1 MRGIPIETSAVM
13 TQSDVATMVATLC
26 QQRSVALATVAAD
39 GSPNVGMVAFAIEP
53 GGAALLLHLSTLAA
67 HTRQLL
73 ADPRVAVL
81 LTAPD
86 SPDVA
91 DVQTLAR
98 LSITGSAQVITETD
112 ATYAERRAAYVR
124 RFPAAE
130 MRFGFADFVLVRVVV
145 DQARFVGGFAQ
156 ARTIAQ
162 AALNELLRP
171 LAT

>member
-1 MRGIPIETSAVM
+1 M
-13 TQSDVATMVATLC
+13 TQSDVATVVGALC
-26 QQRSVALATVAAD
+26 QQRSGALATVAAD
-39 GSPNVGMVAFAIEP
+39 GSPNVGMVAFAIAP
-53 GGAALLLHLSTLAA
+53 DGTALLLHLSTLAA

-86 SPDVA
+86 APDVA

-98 LSITGSAQVITETD
+98 LSITGTAQVIAETD
-112 ATYAERRAAYVR
+112 ARYAECRAAYVR

-130 MRFGFADFVLVRVVV
+130 MRFGFADFVLVQVVV

-156 ARTIAQ
+156 ARTLAQ
-162 AALNELLRP
+162 AALIELFQQA
-171 LAT
+171 AT

>member
-1 MRGIPIETSAVM
+1 M
-13 TQSDVATMVATLC
+13 TQSDVTAIVGALC
-26 QQRSVALATVAAD
+26 QQRRGALATVAAD
-39 GSPNVGMVAFAIEP
+39 GSPNVGMVAFAIAP
-53 GGAALLLHLSTLAA
+53 DGTALVLHLSTLAA

-86 SPDVA
+86 APDVV

-98 LSITGSAQVITETD
+98 LSITGTAQVLSESD
-112 ATYAERRAAYVR
+112 ARYGASRAAYVR

-130 MRFGFADFVLVRVVV
+130 MRFDFADFVLVQVVV

-156 ARTIAQ
+156 ARTMAQ
-162 AALNELLRP
+162 EELVGLLQRVAP
-171 LAT
+171 